1 MLTSTEGPTDG
12 LVYPLPPVHVPGRGR
27 RFLLRAG
34 RAAALLSLLTVL
46 GFIIHYKLQSLP
58 PEDDWASRK
67 EAWYKHLE
75 EHPGSADEE
84 ARADAARTRDGER
97 LRIQEEQKI
106 HRDLCSKEHIEQL
119 RDGTVEGVASGRL
132 CWYCKKPHA
141 WAECPSR

>member
-34 RAAALLSLLTVL
+34 QAAALLALLTIL
-46 GFIIHYKLQSLP
+46 AFIIDYKLQSLP

-75 EHPGSADEE
+75 ERPGSADEFQQ
-84 ARADAARTRDGER
+84 A
-97 LRIQEEQKI
+97 
-106 HRDLCSKEHIEQL
+106 
-119 RDGTVEGVASGRL
+119 
-132 CWYCKKPHA
+132 
-141 WAECPSR
+141 